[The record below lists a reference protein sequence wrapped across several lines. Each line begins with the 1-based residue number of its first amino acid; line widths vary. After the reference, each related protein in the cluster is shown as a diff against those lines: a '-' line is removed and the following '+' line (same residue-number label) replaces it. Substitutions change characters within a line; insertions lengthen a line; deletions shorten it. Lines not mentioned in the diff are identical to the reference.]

1 MIKKID
7 IAGLQLDNYTVREM
21 LMRVDRRI
29 SEKILTTIEEV
40 NMDTLALA
48 EFDEE
53 VKQSL
58 EACDYTV
65 IADEGILRAASA
77 DTLQRRHEIED
88 HDFFY
93 ELFKRLE
100 RNDKKIFV
108 IAESQKA
115 VDEAEEFLL
124 GLFDRAR
131 ISGKGVLDDSPGC
144 SENLV
149 NEINIVSPD
158 VIASFLPSPS
168 QEKFLLHNREK
179 LLMNLWYGIG
189 NNKFMGKKHGFIVPP
204 VNEFDNVIIGNCNMV
219 PYETDPN
226 DFPIQIN
233 HYLLKS
239 HSEYIK
245 KSQRGDAFFSLNP
258 RDEEY
263 FKYHDS
269 KCLGTDDHIYKHSF

>member
-48 EFDEE
+48 ESDEE
-53 VKQSL
+53 VKQAL
-58 EACDYTV
+58 EACDYSV
-65 IADEGILRAASA
+65 IADEGILRAVSA

-158 VIASFLPSPS
+158 VIASFLPSPA
-168 QEKFLLHNREK
+168 QE
-179 LLMNLWYGIG
+179 NLWYGIG
-189 NNKFMGKKHGFIVPP
+189 NNKFMGKKHGFIGKIRKMLDVKRLTHLI
-204 VNEFDNVIIGNCNMV
+204 NT
-219 PYETDPN
+219 YEHRQN
-226 DFPIQIN
+226 SSI
-233 HYLLKS
+233 
-239 HSEYIK
+239 
-245 KSQRGDAFFSLNP
+245 
-258 RDEEY
+258 
-263 FKYHDS
+263 
-269 KCLGTDDHIYKHSF
+269 

>member
-21 LMRVDRRI
+21 IMRVDRRI

-65 IADEGILRAASA
+65 IADEGILRAVSA

-115 VDEAEEFLL
+115 VDEAEE
-124 GLFDRAR
+124 
-131 ISGKGVLDDSPGC
+131 VLDDSPGC

-158 VIASFLPSPS
+158 VIASFLPSPA

-189 NNKFMGKKHGFIVPP
+189 NNKFMGKKHGFIGKIRKMLDVKRLTHLI
-204 VNEFDNVIIGNCNMV
+204 NT
-219 PYETDPN
+219 YEHRQN
-226 DFPIQIN
+226 SSI
-233 HYLLKS
+233 
-239 HSEYIK
+239 
-245 KSQRGDAFFSLNP
+245 
-258 RDEEY
+258 
-263 FKYHDS
+263 
-269 KCLGTDDHIYKHSF
+269 

>member
-40 NMDTLALA
+40 NM
-48 EFDEE
+48 
-53 VKQSL
+53 
-58 EACDYTV
+58 
-65 IADEGILRAASA
+65 DEGILRAASA

-158 VIASFLPSPS
+158 AIASF
-168 QEKFLLHNREK
+168 LHNREK

-189 NNKFMGKKHGFIVPP
+189 NNKFMGKKHGFIGKIRKMLDVKRLTHLI
-204 VNEFDNVIIGNCNMV
+204 NT
-219 PYETDPN
+219 YE
-226 DFPIQIN
+226 
-233 HYLLKS
+233 H
-239 HSEYIK
+239 
-245 KSQRGDAFFSLNP
+245 R
-258 RDEEY
+258 
-263 FKYHDS
+263 
-269 KCLGTDDHIYKHSF
+269 

>member
-1 MIKKID
+1 M
-7 IAGLQLDNYTVREM
+7 
-21 LMRVDRRI
+21 
-29 SEKILTTIEEV
+29 
-40 NMDTLALA
+40 
-48 EFDEE
+48 
-53 VKQSL
+53 
-58 EACDYTV
+58 
-65 IADEGILRAASA
+65 
-77 DTLQRRHEIED
+77 QRRHEIED

-93 ELFKRLE
+93 EFFKRLE

-168 QEKFLLHNREK
+168 QENFLLHNREK

-189 NNKFMGKKHGFIVPP
+189 NNKFMGKKHGFIGKIRKMLDVKRLTHLI
-204 VNEFDNVIIGNCNMV
+204 NT
-219 PYETDPN
+219 YEHRQN
-226 DFPIQIN
+226 SSI
-233 HYLLKS
+233 
-239 HSEYIK
+239 
-245 KSQRGDAFFSLNP
+245 
-258 RDEEY
+258 
-263 FKYHDS
+263 
-269 KCLGTDDHIYKHSF
+269 

>member
-21 LMRVDRRI
+21 IMRVDRRI

-65 IADEGILRAASA
+65 IADEGILRAVSA
-77 DTLQRRHEIED
+77 DTLQRRHE
-88 HDFFY
+88 
-93 ELFKRLE
+93 
-100 RNDKKIFV
+100 
-108 IAESQKA
+108 KA

-158 VIASFLPSPS
+158 VIASFLPSPA

-189 NNKFMGKKHGFIVPP
+189 NNKFMGKKHGFIGKIRKMLDVKRLTHLI
-204 VNEFDNVIIGNCNMV
+204 NT
-219 PYETDPN
+219 YEHRQN
-226 DFPIQIN
+226 SSI
-233 HYLLKS
+233 
-239 HSEYIK
+239 
-245 KSQRGDAFFSLNP
+245 
-258 RDEEY
+258 
-263 FKYHDS
+263 
-269 KCLGTDDHIYKHSF
+269 

>member
-48 EFDEE
+48 ESDEE
-53 VKQSL
+53 VKQAL
-58 EACDYTV
+58 EACDYSV
-65 IADEGILRAASA
+65 IADEGILRAVSA

-115 VDEAEEFLL
+115 VD
-124 GLFDRAR
+124 
-131 ISGKGVLDDSPGC
+131 DSPGC

-158 VIASFLPSPS
+158 VIASFLPSPA

-189 NNKFMGKKHGFIVPP
+189 NNKFMGKKHGFIGKIRKMLDVKRLTHLI
-204 VNEFDNVIIGNCNMV
+204 NT
-219 PYETDPN
+219 YEHRQN
-226 DFPIQIN
+226 SSI
-233 HYLLKS
+233 
-239 HSEYIK
+239 
-245 KSQRGDAFFSLNP
+245 
-258 RDEEY
+258 
-263 FKYHDS
+263 
-269 KCLGTDDHIYKHSF
+269 

>member
-29 SEKILTTIEEV
+29 SERILTTIEEV

-48 EFDEE
+48 ESDEE
-53 VKQSL
+53 VKQAL

-100 RNDKKIFV
+100 RN
-108 IAESQKA
+108 ESQTA
-115 VDEAEEFLL
+115 ADEAEEFLL

-131 ISGKGVLDDSPGC
+131 ISGKGVLDDSQGC
-144 SENLV
+144 SEKLV

-158 VIASFLPSPS
+158 VIASFLPSPA
-168 QEKFLLHNREK
+168 QERFLLHNREK

-189 NNKFMGKKHGFIVPP
+189 NNKFMGKKHGFIGKIRKMLDVKRLTHLI
-204 VNEFDNVIIGNCNMV
+204 NT
-219 PYETDPN
+219 YEHRQN
-226 DFPIQIN
+226 SSI
-233 HYLLKS
+233 
-239 HSEYIK
+239 
-245 KSQRGDAFFSLNP
+245 
-258 RDEEY
+258 
-263 FKYHDS
+263 
-269 KCLGTDDHIYKHSF
+269 

>member
-21 LMRVDRRI
+21 IMRVDRRI

-48 EFDEE
+48 ESDEE

-65 IADEGILRAASA
+65 IADEGILRAVSA

-131 ISGKGVLDDSPGC
+131 ISGKSCCFLFLRLSI
-144 SENLV
+144 SELCIERHIICRYISGTV
-149 NEINIVSPD
+149 CCRYTY
-158 VIASFLPSPS
+158 PS
-168 QEKFLLHNREK
+168 
-179 LLMNLWYGIG
+179 
-189 NNKFMGKKHGFIVPP
+189 V
-204 VNEFDNVIIGNCNMV
+204 C
-219 PYETDPN
+219 
-226 DFPIQIN
+226 
-233 HYLLKS
+233 
-239 HSEYIK
+239 
-245 KSQRGDAFFSLNP
+245 
-258 RDEEY
+258 
-263 FKYHDS
+263 
-269 KCLGTDDHIYKHSF
+269 

>member
-21 LMRVDRRI
+21 IMRVDRRI

-48 EFDEE
+48 ESDEE

-58 EACDYTV
+58 A
-65 IADEGILRAASA
+65 A

-158 VIASFLPSPS
+158 VIASFLPSPA

-189 NNKFMGKKHGFIVPP
+189 NNKFMGKKHGFIGKIRKMLDVKRLTHLI
-204 VNEFDNVIIGNCNMV
+204 DT
-219 PYETDPN
+219 YEHRQN
-226 DFPIQIN
+226 SSI
-233 HYLLKS
+233 
-239 HSEYIK
+239 
-245 KSQRGDAFFSLNP
+245 
-258 RDEEY
+258 
-263 FKYHDS
+263 
-269 KCLGTDDHIYKHSF
+269 

>member
-21 LMRVDRRI
+21 IMRVDRRI

-48 EFDEE
+48 ESDEE
-53 VKQSL
+53 AKQAL

-65 IADEGILRAASA
+65 IADEGILRAVSA

-124 GLFDRAR
+124 G

-158 VIASFLPSPS
+158 VIASFLPSPA

-189 NNKFMGKKHGFIVPP
+189 NNKFMGKKHGFIGKIRKMLDVKRLTHLI
-204 VNEFDNVIIGNCNMV
+204 NT
-219 PYETDPN
+219 YEHRQN
-226 DFPIQIN
+226 SSI
-233 HYLLKS
+233 
-239 HSEYIK
+239 
-245 KSQRGDAFFSLNP
+245 
-258 RDEEY
+258 
-263 FKYHDS
+263 
-269 KCLGTDDHIYKHSF
+269 

>member
-48 EFDEE
+48 ESDEE

-65 IADEGILRAASA
+65 IADEGILRAVSA

-100 RNDKKIFV
+100 RNDKKI
-108 IAESQKA
+108 
-115 VDEAEEFLL
+115 
-124 GLFDRAR
+124 R
-131 ISGKGVLDDSPGC
+131 
-144 SENLV
+144 
-149 NEINIVSPD
+149 
-158 VIASFLPSPS
+158 
-168 QEKFLLHNREK
+168 K
-179 LLMNLWYGIG
+179 LLMRLRNFCL
-189 NNKFMGKKHGFIVPP
+189 
-204 VNEFDNVIIGNCNMV
+204 D
-219 PYETDPN
+219 
-226 DFPIQIN
+226 
-233 HYLLKS
+233 YLTER
-239 HSEYIK
+239 EYPA
-245 KSQRGDAFFSLNP
+245 RVFLMTHRDAAKILSMKL
-258 RDEEY
+258 
-263 FKYHDS
+263 
-269 KCLGTDDHIYKHSF
+269 TSFHLM

>member
-21 LMRVDRRI
+21 IMRVDRRI

-48 EFDEE
+48 ESDEE

-65 IADEGILRAASA
+65 IADEGILRAVSA

-93 ELFKRLE
+93 EFFKRLE

-179 LLMNLWYGIG
+179 LLMNLW
-189 NNKFMGKKHGFIVPP
+189 
-204 VNEFDNVIIGNCNMV
+204 
-219 PYETDPN
+219 
-226 DFPIQIN
+226 
-233 HYLLKS
+233 
-239 HSEYIK
+239 
-245 KSQRGDAFFSLNP
+245 
-258 RDEEY
+258 
-263 FKYHDS
+263 
-269 KCLGTDDHIYKHSF
+269 

>member
-21 LMRVDRRI
+21 IMRVDRRI

-65 IADEGILRAASA
+65 IADEGILRAVSA

-158 VIASFLPSPS
+158 VIASFLPSPA
-168 QEKFLLHNREK
+168 QEKFLLHN
-179 LLMNLWYGIG
+179 L
-189 NNKFMGKKHGFIVPP
+189 
-204 VNEFDNVIIGNCNMV
+204 
-219 PYETDPN
+219 
-226 DFPIQIN
+226 
-233 HYLLKS
+233 
-239 HSEYIK
+239 
-245 KSQRGDAFFSLNP
+245 SLI
-258 RDEEY
+258 
-263 FKYHDS
+263 
-269 KCLGTDDHIYKHSF
+269 HI

>member
-21 LMRVDRRI
+21 IMRVDRRI

-48 EFDEE
+48 ESDEE
-53 VKQSL
+53 AKQAL

-65 IADEGILRAASA
+65 IADEGILRAVPA

-124 GLFDRAR
+124 GLFDRVR

-158 VIASFLPSPS
+158 VIASFLPSPA

-189 NNKFMGKKHGFIVPP
+189 NNKFMGKKHGFIGKIRKMLDVKRLTHLI
-204 VNEFDNVIIGNCNMV
+204 NT
-219 PYETDPN
+219 YEHRQN
-226 DFPIQIN
+226 SSI
-233 HYLLKS
+233 
-239 HSEYIK
+239 
-245 KSQRGDAFFSLNP
+245 
-258 RDEEY
+258 
-263 FKYHDS
+263 
-269 KCLGTDDHIYKHSF
+269 

>member
-48 EFDEE
+48 ESDEE
-53 VKQSL
+53 VKQAL
-58 EACDYTV
+58 EACDYSV
-65 IADEGILRAASA
+65 IADEGILRAVSA

-93 ELFKRLE
+93 EFFKRLE

-179 LLMNLWYGIG
+179 LLMNLWSA
-189 NNKFMGKKHGFIVPP
+189 
-204 VNEFDNVIIGNCNMV
+204 EFT
-219 PYETDPN
+219 PKAAKT
-226 DFPIQIN
+226 
-233 HYLLKS
+233 S
-239 HSEYIK
+239 
-245 KSQRGDAFFSLNP
+245 NP
-258 RDEEY
+258 
-263 FKYHDS
+263 F
-269 KCLGTDDHIYKHSF
+269 G